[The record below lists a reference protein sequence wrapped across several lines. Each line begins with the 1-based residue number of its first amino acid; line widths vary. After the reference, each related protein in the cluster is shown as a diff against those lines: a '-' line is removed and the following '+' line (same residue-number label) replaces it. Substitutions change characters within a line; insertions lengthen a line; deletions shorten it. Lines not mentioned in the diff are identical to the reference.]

1 MTWILR
7 NPMTALLIAAGFLL
21 GLMNIRSRWLSD
33 RLDRANERNAT
44 LQAEV
49 EAHDRINKADTGS
62 GLSDADRRK
71 HLREFAKRNSR

>member
-33 RLDRANERNAT
+33 RLERANERNAT
-44 LQAEV
+44 LQNEV
-49 EAHDRINKADTGS
+49 EAHDRINRADTGAN
-62 GLSDADRRK
+62 LSDDERVKRLRDFADK
-71 HLREFAKRNSR
+71 HGG